1 MNDKFKEYLNDLDR
15 AQFNAVYNFSN
26 IIEKPQAG
34 EIAPTSA
41 LDKSDLIGFF
51 NEFTLAANIKPEKS
65 AVVTD
70 IQNQFTAL
78 VRDYGVSL
86 VAKLLR
92 EISARQ
98 GFVALS
104 KLHYYPD
111 EGYSYLGALYD
122 LIEDIPKPDSIN
134 EDSELW

>member
-15 AQFNAVYNFSN
+15 AQFNAVYNFSS
-26 IIEKPQAG
+26 IIENPQVT
-34 EIAPTSA
+34 EIAPASA

-65 AVVTD
+65 MVVTD
-70 IQNQFTAL
+70 IQNQFAAL

-98 GFVALS
+98 GFIALS

-122 LIEDIPKPDSIN
+122 LIEDIPKPDAGN